1 MVDIIVGAIPPA
13 GPPTEK
19 MPSGTGSGF
28 VEAEILNVRQ
38 GRKRRASPGQE
49 ERRKE
54 FRRDPAA
61 SKVLTIMVGEGTKL
75 PDDLDGRR
83 YTVQMRFRKK

>member
-13 GPPTEK
+13 GPPIEK
-19 MPSGTGSGF
+19 LPSGKGSGF
-28 VEAEILNVRQ
+28 IDGEILNVRQ
-38 GRKRRASPGQE
+38 GRKRRSSPGQE

-54 FRRDPAA
+54 FRCDPAA

-83 YTVQMRFRKK
+83 YTVQLRFKKK